1 MLCDQ
6 VEFATDRDVFISY
19 ICYYHLYY
27 LSIGDTE
34 LAVKKLLCSG
44 CILITRLSDLT
55 RADEDTNPKAQFML
69 SMINLSIQFIA

>member
-34 LAVKKLLCSG
+34 FSCEEVALLWVHSHNE
-44 CILITRLSDLT
+44 I
-55 RADEDTNPKAQFML
+55 E
-69 SMINLSIQFIA
+69 